1 MLTFINQQLLSTWP
15 PARHLS
21 SLALSSL
28 SIITVDV
35 FSVHLCMT
43 QHCKMECAELFPVG
57 ETSLALK
64 GAIVAFRTVGFST
77 SNKGVSVRY
86 QNYGIFFLAF
96 ATVRFR

>member
-1 MLTFINQQLLSTWP
+1 
-15 PARHLS
+15 
-21 SLALSSL
+21 
-28 SIITVDV
+28 
-35 FSVHLCMT
+35 
-43 QHCKMECAELFPVG
+43 MECAELFPVG
-57 ETSLALK
+57 ETRLALK